1 MASSASAFAGDVAV
15 LRSSR
20 AEQGRGSSGRC
31 RVATTAKESRI
42 GKNSVKVPKGVT
54 VSVTDNL
61 LVAKVCALP
70 AAAGLSRLACVA
82 TTVGLTPPRAACCQ
96 GPKGELSLQIDPLL
110 SVETVR
116 VCARSGAACACRKKQ
131 IVGWAGLTLLRPPS
145 PPQEADGSLR
155 LRKVNDTKRA
165 QMLHGLSRCVARRAG
180 HPKLAAPGHKGFG
193 G

>member
-70 AAAGLSRLACVA
+70 AAAGL
-82 TTVGLTPPRAACCQ
+82 
-96 GPKGELSLQIDPLL
+96 K
-110 SVETVR
+110 
-116 VCARSGAACACRKKQ
+116 
-131 IVGWAGLTLLRPPS
+131 PPS
-145 PPQEADGSLR
+145 VCCDDGGPDAATRGLLPGPQGRAVAAD
-155 LRKVNDTKRA
+155 
-165 QMLHGLSRCVARRAG
+165 
-180 HPKLAAPGHKGFG
+180 
-193 G
+193 